1 MLTVCVYADIGLLI
15 KLSNE
20 QKKELASEEWDFSV
34 LEKAPRTVI
43 HRALQWELD
52 RELGSGREPFLK
64 SAECRRAL
72 ATGKGQG
79 SASGVVELGRA
90 SDKTM
95 PFEESHNFRIDWSQ
109 PREELI
115 NQFGEWLDTQERS
128 GRLMRKPVLGKPRQP
143 LTMLRKMSIVRLKAN
158 GYSLRTATAQYSDKK
173 RYVQGLHKINWT
185 TASREVQNALTRRR
199 GNLKSIERATGV
211 KNWKTG
217 VYQGS

>member
-1 MLTVCVYADIGLLI
+1 MS
-15 KLSNE
+15 K
-20 QKKELASEEWDFSV
+20 KKELANEEWDFSV
-34 LEKAPRTVI
+34 LERAPRTLI

-52 RELGSGREPFLK
+52 RELGSGREPFLRT
-64 SAECRRAL
+64 AECRRAL
-72 ATGKGQG
+72 ASGKGQG

-95 PFEESHNFRIDWSQ
+95 PFEETHNFRIDWSQ

-115 NQFGEWLDTQERS
+115 GQFGQWLDTQEKN

-158 GYSLRTATAQYSDKK
+158 GFSLRSATSRFSNKK
-173 RYVQGLHKINWT
+173 RYVESLHKINWT
-185 TASREVQNALTRRR
+185 TASREVSNALTRRR
-199 GNLKSIERATGV
+199 SNLRSIERTMGG

-217 VYQGS
+217 VYRGA

>member
-1 MLTVCVYADIGLLI
+1 MS
-15 KLSNE
+15 K
-20 QKKELASEEWDFSV
+20 KKELANEEWDFSV
-34 LEKAPRTVI
+34 LERAPRTLI

-52 RELGSGREPFLK
+52 RELGSGREPFLRT
-64 SAECRRAL
+64 AECRRAL
-72 ATGKGQG
+72 ASGKGQG

-95 PFEESHNFRIDWSQ
+95 PFEETHNFRIDWSQ

-115 NQFGEWLDTQERS
+115 GQFGQWLDTQEKN

-158 GYSLRTATAQYSDKK
+158 GFSLRSATSRFSDKK
-173 RYVQGLHKINWT
+173 RYVESLHKINWT
-185 TASREVQNALTRRR
+185 TASREVSNALTLRRSS
-199 GNLKSIERATGV
+199 LKSIERTMGG

-217 VYQGS
+217 VYRGA

>member
-1 MLTVCVYADIGLLI
+1 M
-15 KLSNE
+15 
-20 QKKELASEEWDFSV
+20 
-34 LEKAPRTVI
+34 
-43 HRALQWELD
+43 
-52 RELGSGREPFLK
+52 
-64 SAECRRAL
+64 

-109 PREELI
+109 PREELV

-158 GYSLRTATAQYSDKK
+158 GYSLRSATAQFKDKK
-173 RYVQGLHKINWT
+173 RFVQGLHKINWT
-185 TASREVQNALTRRR
+185 TASREVENAMKSRRS
-199 GNLKSIERATGV
+199 NLKSLERTMGG

>member
-1 MLTVCVYADIGLLI
+1 M
-15 KLSNE
+15 S
-20 QKKELASEEWDFSV
+20 KKKQLANEEWDFSV
-34 LEKAPRTVI
+34 LEKAPRTLI

-64 SAECRRAL
+64 TAECRRAL
-72 ATGKGQG
+72 ASGKGQG
-79 SASGVVELGRA
+79 SASGVVELGKA

-115 NQFGEWLDTQERS
+115 NQFGQWLDTQEKS
-128 GRLMRKPVLGKPRQP
+128 GRLVRKPTLGKPRQP

-158 GYSLRTATAQYSDKK
+158 GYSLRSATANFTDKK
-173 RYVQGLHKINWT
+173 RYVESLHKINWT
-185 TASREVQNALTRRR
+185 TASREVANAMTRRR
-199 GNLKSIERATGV
+199 GTLKSLERTMGG

-217 VYQGS
+217 VYRCV

>member
-1 MLTVCVYADIGLLI
+1 MS
-15 KLSNE
+15 K
-20 QKKELASEEWDFSV
+20 KKELASEEWDFSV

-52 RELGSGREPFLK
+52 RELGSGKEPFLK
-64 SAECRRAL
+64 STEGRKAL
-72 ATGKGQG
+72 AAKGQG
-79 SASGVVELGRA
+79 SASGVVELGKA
-90 SDKTM
+90 NEKTM

-109 PREELI
+109 PREELV

-158 GYSLRTATAQYSDKK
+158 GYSLRTATAQFSDKK

-199 GNLKSIERATGV
+199 GNLKSIERTMGG

-217 VYQGS
+217 VYRGA

>member
-1 MLTVCVYADIGLLI
+1 MS
-15 KLSNE
+15 K
-20 QKKELASEEWDFSV
+20 KKELANEEWDFSV
-34 LEKAPRTVI
+34 LERAPRTVI

-52 RELGSGREPFLK
+52 RELGSGREPFLRT
-64 SAECRRAL
+64 AECRRAL
-72 ATGKGQG
+72 ASGKGQG

-95 PFEESHNFRIDWSQ
+95 PFEETHNFRIDWSQ

-115 NQFGEWLDTQERS
+115 GQFGQWLDTQEKN

-158 GYSLRTATAQYSDKK
+158 GFSLRSATSRFGNKK
-173 RYVQGLHKINWT
+173 RYVESLHKINWT
-185 TASREVQNALTRRR
+185 TASREVSNALTRRR
-199 GNLKSIERATGV
+199 SSLRSIERTMGG

-217 VYQGS
+217 VYRGA

>member
-1 MLTVCVYADIGLLI
+1 MS
-15 KLSNE
+15 K
-20 QKKELASEEWDFSV
+20 KKELASEEWDFSV

-72 ATGKGQG
+72 AASKGQR
-79 SASGVVELGRA
+79 SASGVVELGR
-90 SDKTM
+90 SGDKTM
-95 PFEESHNFRIDWSQ
+95 PFEETHNFRIDWSQ

-115 NQFGEWLDTQERS
+115 GQFGQWLDTQEKN

-158 GYSLRTATAQYSDKK
+158 GFSLRSATSRFTDKK
-173 RYVQGLHKINWT
+173 RYVESLHKINWT
-185 TASREVQNALTRRR
+185 TASREVSNALTRRR
-199 GNLKSIERATGV
+199 SSLKSIERNMGG

-217 VYQGS
+217 VYRGA

>member
-1 MLTVCVYADIGLLI
+1 MS
-15 KLSNE
+15 K
-20 QKKELASEEWDFSV
+20 KKELASEEWDFSV

-52 RELGSGREPFLK
+52 RELGSGKEPFLK
-64 SAECRRAL
+64 STEGRKAL
-72 ATGKGQG
+72 AAKGQG
-79 SASGVVELGRA
+79 SASGVVELGKA
-90 SDKTM
+90 NEKTM

-115 NQFGEWLDTQERS
+115 NQFGDWLDTQEKS

-158 GYSLRTATAQYSDKK
+158 GYSLRSATAKFKDKK
-173 RYVQGLHKINWT
+173 RFVQGLHKINWT
-185 TASREVQNALTRRR
+185 TASREVENAMKSRRS
-199 GNLKSIERATGV
+199 NLKSLERTMGG

>member
-1 MLTVCVYADIGLLI
+1 MS
-15 KLSNE
+15 K
-20 QKKELASEEWDFSV
+20 KKELANEEWDFSV
-34 LEKAPRTVI
+34 LERAPRTLI

-52 RELGSGREPFLK
+52 RELGSGREPFLRT
-64 SAECRRAL
+64 AECRRAL
-72 ATGKGQG
+72 ASGRQG

-95 PFEESHNFRIDWSQ
+95 PFEETHNFRIDWSQ

-115 NQFGEWLDTQERS
+115 GQFGQWLDTQEKN

-158 GYSLRTATAQYSDKK
+158 GFSLRSATSRFSNKK
-173 RYVQGLHKINWT
+173 RYVESLHKINWT
-185 TASREVQNALTRRR
+185 TASREVSNALTRRR
-199 GNLKSIERATGV
+199 SSLKSIERNMGG

-217 VYQGS
+217 VYRGA

>member
-1 MLTVCVYADIGLLI
+1 MN
-15 KLSNE
+15 K
-20 QKKELASEEWDFSV
+20 KKELANEEWDFSV
-34 LEKAPRTVI
+34 LERAPRTLI

-52 RELGSGREPFLK
+52 RELGSGREPFLRT
-64 SAECRRAL
+64 AECRRAL
-72 ATGKGQG
+72 ASGKGQG

-95 PFEESHNFRIDWSQ
+95 PFEETHNFRIDWSQ

-115 NQFGEWLDTQERS
+115 GQFGQWLDIQEKN

-158 GYSLRTATAQYSDKK
+158 GFSLRSATSRFSNKK
-173 RYVQGLHKINWT
+173 RYVESLHKINWT
-185 TASREVQNALTRRR
+185 TASREVSNALTRRR
-199 GNLKSIERATGV
+199 SSLRSIERTMGG

-217 VYQGS
+217 VYRGA

>member
-1 MLTVCVYADIGLLI
+1 MS
-15 KLSNE
+15 K
-20 QKKELASEEWDFSV
+20 KKELANEEWDFSV
-34 LEKAPRTVI
+34 LERAPRTVI

-64 SAECRRAL
+64 TAECRRAL
-72 ATGKGQG
+72 ASSKGRG

-115 NQFGEWLDTQERS
+115 GQFGQWLDTQEKN

-158 GYSLRTATAQYSDKK
+158 GFSLRSATSRFGNKK
-173 RYVQGLHKINWT
+173 RYVESLHKINWT
-185 TASREVQNALTRRR
+185 TASREVSNALTRRR
-199 GNLKSIERATGV
+199 SSLRSIERTMGG

-217 VYQGS
+217 VYRGA

>member
-1 MLTVCVYADIGLLI
+1 M
-15 KLSNE
+15 S
-20 QKKELASEEWDFSV
+20 KKKQLANEEWDFSV
-34 LEKAPRTVI
+34 LEKAPRTLI

-64 SAECRRAL
+64 TAECRRAL
-72 ATGKGQG
+72 ASGKGQG
-79 SASGVVELGRA
+79 SASGVVELGKA

-115 NQFGEWLDTQERS
+115 NQFGQWLDTQEKS
-128 GRLMRKPVLGKPRQP
+128 GRLIRKPTLGKPRQP

-158 GYSLRTATAQYSDKK
+158 GYSLRSATANFTDKK
-173 RYVQGLHKINWT
+173 RYVESLHKINWT
-185 TASREVQNALTRRR
+185 TASREVANAMTRRR
-199 GNLKSIERATGV
+199 GTLKSLERTMGG

-217 VYQGS
+217 VYRGV

>member
-1 MLTVCVYADIGLLI
+1 MS
-15 KLSNE
+15 K
-20 QKKELASEEWDFSV
+20 KKELASEEWDFSV

-52 RELGSGREPFLK
+52 RELGSGKEPFLK
-64 SAECRRAL
+64 STEGRKAL
-72 ATGKGQG
+72 AAKGQG
-79 SASGVVELGRA
+79 SASGVVELGKA
-90 SDKTM
+90 NEKTM

-109 PREELI
+109 PREELV
-115 NQFGEWLDTQERS
+115 NQFGDWLDTQEKS

-158 GYSLRTATAQYSDKK
+158 GYSLRSATAQFKDKK
-173 RYVQGLHKINWT
+173 RFVQGLHKINWT
-185 TASREVQNALTRRR
+185 TASREVENAMKSRRN
-199 GNLKSIERATGV
+199 NLKSLERTMGG